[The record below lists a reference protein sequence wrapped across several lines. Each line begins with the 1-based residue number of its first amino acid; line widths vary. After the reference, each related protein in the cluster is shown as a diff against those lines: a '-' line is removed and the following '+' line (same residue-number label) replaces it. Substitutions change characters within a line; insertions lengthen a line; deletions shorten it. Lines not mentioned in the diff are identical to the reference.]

1 MSGTLKKEFYKSLMD
16 KGLCKINSIPV
27 PFLTNLD
34 QDYTENQY
42 YNQQDSS
49 ISIQFLRSQDFLKT
63 IQKLPLYVTSL
74 PVEYFSEA
82 ELWKLLS
89 ENINSILTFPNGSVT
104 KEMYHYAV
112 GRDYRLFAFLD
123 NSFQNIDIV
132 KEVLAREP
140 LMLEYVQESLAY
152 YYICESA
159 IIRNWRAL
167 RYVPIELFDDG
178 LMEIAKKNK
187 NAFLLDII
195 PSNFIKSELYSE
207 QFRDFP
213 KESINYVVDTLL
225 TDLNLDTF
233 IGLLDS
239 GDTFTPE
246 DTFKSVDPSII
257 FSPNKSTAL
266 IKMLEQRPKWV
277 HYLEPAGISSQ
288 MYEAVIQR
296 NVYPKLTPLAWDF
309 NKISIAYEIN
319 RKAFSQAPI
328 ETINSIGGD
337 RLLQIFLTA
346 IEQKWVEALPF
357 FFFTGI
363 LINNPDAHTYL
374 MEYRTQYSIAKV
386 DSVSFDFE
394 KLKSMN
400 FAVDE
405 LLLVESKAESEFE
418 ELFELNI
425 ANYVVFPER
434 EKTLDRTIAFLKI
447 YPMHV
452 NQIPNSLLE
461 NKSSAKKILNEVAQ
475 AARFI
480 EAEKITA
487 IYSSH

>member
-16 KGLCKINSIPV
+16 EGLCKINSIPV

-34 QDYTENQY
+34 ENYTKNKY
-42 YNQQDSS
+42 YNQLDSS
-49 ISIQFLRSQDFLKT
+49 ISIHFLRSQEFLKT
-63 IQKLPLYVTSL
+63 IQKLPLFVTSL
-74 PVEYFSEA
+74 PIDYFSET
-82 ELWKLLS
+82 ELWRLLD
-89 ENINSILTFPNGSVT
+89 ENIYSILTFPNGSIT

-112 GRDYRLFAFLD
+112 ARDYRLFAFLD

-132 KEVLAREP
+132 KEVLGREP
-140 LMLEYVQESLAY
+140 LMLEYVQQDLAY

-187 NAFLLDII
+187 DAFLLDIV

-207 QFRDFP
+207 QFRAFP
-213 KESINYVVDTLL
+213 IESINYVVDTLL

-239 GDTFTPE
+239 GETFTPE
-246 DTFKSVDPSII
+246 ETFKSVDPSIL

-266 IKMLEQRPKWV
+266 VRMLEQRPKWV
-277 HYLEPAGISSQ
+277 HYMEPAGISNQ
-288 MYEAVIQR
+288 MYETVIQR

-309 NKISIAYEIN
+309 NKISIAYEVN

-346 IEQKWVEALPF
+346 IEQKWIEALPF
-357 FFFTGI
+357 FFFTGS

-386 DSVSFDFE
+386 ESTSFNFSILKNMDF
-394 KLKSMN
+394 SI
-400 FAVDE
+400 DE
-405 LLLVESKAESEFE
+405 LLLVESKAESEFS

-425 ANYVVFPER
+425 ANYVVFPKE
-434 EKTLDRTIAFLKI
+434 EKTLDRTLVFLKT

-452 NQIPNSLLE
+452 NQIPDSLLE
-461 NKSSAKKILNEVAQ
+461 NKSTARTILNEVAQ
-475 AARFI
+475 TARFI
-480 EAEKITA
+480 DAEKITA
-487 IYSSH
+487 IYSSY

>member
-42 YNQQDSS
+42 YNQQDST

-195 PSNFIKSELYSE
+195 PSNFIKSE
-207 QFRDFP
+207 
-213 KESINYVVDTLL
+213 
-225 TDLNLDTF
+225 
-233 IGLLDS
+233 
-239 GDTFTPE
+239 
-246 DTFKSVDPSII
+246 
-257 FSPNKSTAL
+257 
-266 IKMLEQRPKWV
+266 
-277 HYLEPAGISSQ
+277 
-288 MYEAVIQR
+288 
-296 NVYPKLTPLAWDF
+296 
-309 NKISIAYEIN
+309 
-319 RKAFSQAPI
+319 
-328 ETINSIGGD
+328 
-337 RLLQIFLTA
+337 
-346 IEQKWVEALPF
+346 
-357 FFFTGI
+357 
-363 LINNPDAHTYL
+363 
-374 MEYRTQYSIAKV
+374 
-386 DSVSFDFE
+386 
-394 KLKSMN
+394 
-400 FAVDE
+400 
-405 LLLVESKAESEFE
+405 
-418 ELFELNI
+418 
-425 ANYVVFPER
+425 
-434 EKTLDRTIAFLKI
+434 
-447 YPMHV
+447 
-452 NQIPNSLLE
+452 
-461 NKSSAKKILNEVAQ
+461 
-475 AARFI
+475 
-480 EAEKITA
+480 
-487 IYSSH
+487 